1 MTANNSPLVRFQ
13 EAMRDESAV
22 HCHVVVCQAVNTT
35 NGTATVTDTNGDD
48 LLDDVLYLGAVPT
61 VNDELLMVIFDHDSV
76 VLGGST
82 TGGAQGPQ
90 GVAGKPAS
98 VKSGAGAPVG
108 NLAATYSEGVY
119 VNTTNGDVYYAVGGG
134 AYSLTG
140 NIRGPQGTAGATGA
154 QGPAGATGATGAQG
168 IQGIPGPTGPTGP
181 TGLTGPAGATG
192 ATGAQG
198 AKGDTGNQ
206 GPPGAQ
212 GPTGTTG
219 PQGPKGDTGATG
231 PAGPATA
238 PGPPLSMLRT
248 NAAGTATEWA
258 DPLHSGP
265 ALLTAAA
272 NFTIVSQF
280 VFVADL
286 GGLARL
292 VHLTATIKT
301 TNIIGPA
308 SGVGNIGDTTIAT
321 IAAGYWPFNRTFFS
335 WSAQP
340 PLGFGY
346 IVNTTGAI
354 ILGDMLPSQPVP
366 AGADI
371 SFSVTYINTI

>member
-22 HCHVVVCQAVNTT
+22 HCHVVVCQAVNTA

-48 LLDDVLYLGAVPT
+48 VLDDVLYLGAVPT
-61 VNDELLMVIFDHDSV
+61 VGDELLMVIFDHDSV
-76 VLGGST
+76 VLGGSA

-90 GVAGKPAS
+90 GVPGKPAS
-98 VKSGAGAPVG
+98 AKSGAGAPVG

-140 NIRGPQGTAGATGA
+140 NIRGPAGNQGPPGA
-154 QGPAGATGATGAQG
+154 QGPTGNTGPQG
-168 IQGIPGPTGPTGP
+168 IQGV
-181 TGLTGPAGATG
+181 
-192 ATGAQG
+192 
-198 AKGDTGNQ
+198 KGDTGNQ

-212 GPTGTTG
+212 GPAGTTG

-231 PAGPATA
+231 PAGPALA
-238 PGPPLSMLRT
+238 PGPTLSMLRT

-258 DPLHSGP
+258 DPLHAGP

-280 VFVADL
+280 CHVADL
-286 GGLARL
+286 GGIARL
-292 VHLTATIKT
+292 VFLTATIKT

-308 SGVGNIGDTTIAT
+308 SSVGNIGDTTIAT
-321 IAAGYWPFNRTFFS
+321 IAAGYYPFSRTFFS

-346 IVNTTGAI
+346 LVQTTGAV

-371 SFSVTYINTI
+371 SFSVAYINTI